1 VFLLGGHCIT
11 VVRCWSLVD
20 VIGLY
25 LKPSAEKSF
34 LLLYHIVR
42 VNVKGSG
49 HTCGQFGCGGGQ
61 FSPEQVANQ

>member
-1 VFLLGGHCIT
+1 MLVTGLL
-11 VVRCWSLVD
+11 VRSSSDL
-20 VIGLY
+20 
-25 LKPSAEKSF
+25 SQEKSF
-34 LLLYHIVR
+34 PLLYHIVR